1 MGRRKECVEAVA
13 ARRQRGRMRALLR
26 WHAGDPLHRRR
37 VEDINH
43 PRIADRDVKLLALGV
58 EENDIRD
65 PAERVLTRDLP

>member
-13 ARRQRGRMRALLR
+13 PRRQRGCMRSLLR

-43 PRIADRDVKLLALGV
+43 SGIADRDVKLLALGI